1 MKMSEVKKYGETNT
15 DKWVKE
21 MSRSRDI
28 VAEILNFGV
37 SQTQINQIIGLLA
50 LEIENREH
58 MTAYRNVFKMSQGEK
73 IEGVQTT
80 SKIILDS

>member
-1 MKMSEVKKYGETNT
+1 MSEVKKYGETKT

-21 MSRSRDI
+21 MSRSRGI
-28 VAEILNFGV
+28 VSEILNFGV
-37 SQTQINQIIGLLA
+37 SQTQLNQIIGLLA

-58 MTAYRNVFKMSQGEK
+58 MTAYRNAFKLSQDEK
-73 IEGVQTT
+73 IEGIQTT